1 MTAEGTA
8 CNGAGEAPKAELA
21 AAKVAA
27 PAGERPAEEREGVG
41 GPFVIVNGDSD
52 GLSDRCSEKA
62 DSRSDEEDLPPANA
76 APDADAG
83 GNHGADGGESGASD
97 ATVGLPSSNGHG
109 GPTAVD
115 SEGDVYEGKTE
126 GGDNSEDGL
135 REQGTAGAELGG
147 EDAPAELGIDHADDG
162 ADSAPPAV
170 GLPSSNGHGGPTA
183 VEFEGDVEE
192 SKTEGGDNSED
203 GLRVQGT
210 AGEELGGEDAPAEH
224 GIDHADDGADSASPA
239 VDSVVNGK
247 ELEEETS
254 APSDVAA
261 PQEQQD
267 GASAAPESSSPD
279 DTPTQAESD
288 PIPTQAESDPL
299 VLESDPIVLESEGS
313 GEQSKGEEIDAEI
326 TEVGTDG
333 SGVSEVNGQHD
344 TGMTGDSCVTA
355 TEPVIHVDE
364 GKHQQSTVTELVEQ
378 DGSNGHA
385 HVEPIADSC
394 TSAPESD
401 TDGGLEQQSE
411 ALEAEPEVSNGS
423 DCGVYK
429 GPIEEEVAANGLG
442 CAEDTLNTSAE
453 LETTVDEG
461 EGEVASGVVE
471 TEAIIGKDSEGDLH
485 DGQAVAVTSDEEAKP
500 PAKEGINEAI
510 PAEAGVCVITG
521 NISEP
526 VVQDDELVKNDV
538 SSGILHSEQSEP
550 DQVVELKGDQ
560 EVQVEV
566 AAGDGNTP
574 VSDVKAVIVEM
585 NTSDSVQT
593 QDLGSALEDRSM
605 PLHENSI
612 GEVKEEV
619 NEQACPEDAHLALN
633 DYSSVQTGKQGQFEL
648 PGAGV
653 ADKTDNVVLEAE
665 PRKGVEA
672 EVVDVVQLDVPAA
685 STVHNEPRSIDFI
698 NNPSLDTELET
709 SDHVQAMECSS
720 QEVSSTTVDQVISGV
735 TEEHG
740 TAVTDDAELRCKTGD
755 ASLEV
760 SSEAA
765 VDQGEPVAL
774 GDNKAVVV
782 DEVKPSSA
790 TGSESDVVREASD
803 ICQTGE
809 SHDLAADYQSNSD
822 QPEIFDAS
830 ATCEELVFP
839 IECPRLSD
847 ETLEPGVKAP
857 CTVQEM
863 GSSDVTCEDVEN
875 INACNI
881 SSQEVETK
889 CLEVLEPSSVDG
901 VFVPVEHKNDDKNA
915 QKGKE
920 KIAED
925 STDSPMDLDKSH
937 KGDIKFIGPPNLFHI
952 VKVPRFAGDDVWARV
967 QEAQVHLDRLTQERD
982 ALNVRR
988 KNQKAIVDGYWDK
1001 LNAARQEE
1009 SEARAAFVDK
1019 RNGLDSARS
1028 VIGKLNQANSIEEI
1042 DELIARKERT
1052 MEHETI
1058 SLKQEKLFI
1067 KEINELKTQRKQVC
1081 SNLGSKAEI
1090 SEAFHQKDHIHEQHK
1105 TLKKEADL
1113 LSKNLKSLEENRKK
1127 IQISYEDEKAVLG
1140 KIIDELNA
1148 ANVIRQQAYKNWS
1161 DLRAEPNKKNKYFRM
1176 YMTDR
1181 DEVSKFIDKDK
1192 LEAYCNNQ
1200 VKNFMEMWN
1209 KDDDF
1214 RRMYVEAN
1222 TFSTLKRLE
1231 THDGRLLG
1239 PGEDRPVIPRNKFN
1253 RRPNNPSQLT
1263 ASSPNMPIATSKAAP
1278 EKSAAV
1284 VVPVEEDSFP
1294 VLPPTQIH
1302 NQVKSKTAGSSS
1314 QKEITTAPA
1323 SEVEDVKHIEK
1334 EKACGPAE
1342 ELELTKKADEELAR
1356 KDKELKEQRAAAEKK
1371 RIVLEQKA
1379 KAQEAAERKR
1389 KQAQKA
1395 QERIEF
1401 RLLKEAEERE
1411 KRKEQKIIRMGGTIP
1426 ANSASGNGEGHSA
1439 ATGTPDTESNSS
1451 ENARD
1456 SKVPQQP
1463 PPRRNTN
1470 RAVKQINK
1478 LERMPDPLKNKFR
1491 KKTQHYVFIGVA
1503 VALAVVALILA
1514 GRSLNLPGLNFLGS

>member
-8 CNGAGEAPKAELA
+8 CNGGGEARKAELA

-27 PAGERPAEEREGVG
+27 SAGERPAEEREGVG

-62 DSRSDEEDLPPANA
+62 DSRSDEEDLPPTNA

-83 GNHGADGGESGASD
+83 GDHGTDGGESGASD

-109 GPTAVD
+109 GPTAVE
-115 SEGDVYEGKTE
+115 SEDDVGEGKAE

-162 ADSAPPAV
+162 ADY
-170 GLPSSNGHGGPTA
+170 G
-183 VEFEGDVEE
+183 
-192 SKTEGGDNSED
+192 
-203 GLRVQGT
+203 
-210 AGEELGGEDAPAEH
+210 
-224 GIDHADDGADSASPA
+224 SPA
-239 VDSVVNGK
+239 VDSLVDGE
-247 ELEEETS
+247 ELEKETS

-261 PQEQQD
+261 PEEQQD
-267 GASAAPESSSPD
+267 GASASLESSSPD

-288 PIPTQAESDPL
+288 PIVLGKELEKETSAPSDVAAPEEQQDRASASLESSSPDETPTQPESDPIVL
-299 VLESDPIVLESEGS
+299 ESDPIVLESDPIVLESEGS

-326 TEVGTDG
+326 MEVGTDG

-344 TGMTGDSCVTA
+344 AGVGADSCVTA

-364 GKHQQSTVTELVEQ
+364 GNHQQSTVTELVKQ

-401 TDGGLEQQSE
+401 TDGGIEQQAE

-423 DCGVYK
+423 DCGAYK
-429 GPIEEEVAANGLG
+429 RPIEEEVAVNGLG
-442 CAEDTLNTSAE
+442 CAKDTLNTYTE
-453 LETTVDEG
+453 LETAVDEG
-461 EGEVASGVVE
+461 EGEVTSGVVE
-471 TEAIIGKDSEGDLH
+471 TEAVIGKASEGDLH

-526 VVQDDELVKNDV
+526 IVQDDELVKNDV
-538 SSGILHSEQSEP
+538 SSGILHSEQSGP
-550 DQVVELKGDQ
+550 DQVVELKGDH

-605 PLHENSI
+605 PLHENST
-612 GEVKEEV
+612 GEVEEEA
-619 NEQACPEDAHLALN
+619 NEQACSEDAHLALN
-633 DYSSVQTGKQGQFEL
+633 DYSSVQTEKQGQLEL

-653 ADKTDNVVLEAE
+653 ADKTDNLVVEAE
-665 PRKGVEA
+665 PRKGVET
-672 EVVDVVQLDVPAA
+672 EVLDVVPLDVPAA

-698 NNPSLDTELET
+698 NNASLDTELET

-755 ASLEV
+755 ASLEI

-782 DEVKPSSA
+782 DEVKPSST

-809 SHDLAADYQSNSD
+809 SRDFAADYQSNND

-830 ATCEELVFP
+830 TTCEELVSP
-839 IECPRLSD
+839 IEGPRLSD
-847 ETLEPGVKAP
+847 ETLEPGVA
-857 CTVQEM
+857 QET
-863 GSSDVTCEDVEN
+863 GSSDVTCKDVEN

-889 CLEVLEPSSVDG
+889 CLGVLEPSSVDG
-901 VFVPVEHKNDDKNA
+901 VVVPVEHKNDDKNA

-920 KIAED
+920 KISED
-925 STDSPMDLDKSH
+925 STESPIDLDKSH

-982 ALNVRR
+982 ALNVCR
-988 KNQKAIVDGYWDK
+988 KNQKAVVDGYREK
-1001 LNAARQEE
+1001 LEAARQEE

-1042 DELIARKERT
+1042 DELIARKEKT

-1067 KEINELKTQRKQVC
+1067 KEINELKAQRKQVC

-1127 IQISYEDEKAVLG
+1127 IQISFEDEKAVMG

-1148 ANVIRQQAYKNWS
+1148 ANVLRQQAYKNWFE
-1161 DLRAEPNKKNKYFRM
+1161 LRAEPTKKNKYFRM

-1181 DEVSKFIDKDK
+1181 DAVSKISDKVK
-1192 LEAYCNNQ
+1192 LKTYCENQ
-1200 VKNFMEMWN
+1200 VENFMKMWS

-1222 TFSTLKRLE
+1222 KFSTLKRLE

-1239 PGEDRPVIPRNKFN
+1239 PGEDRPVIPRNNFN

-1263 ASSPNMPIATSKAAP
+1263 ASSPNVPIATSKAAP

-1302 NQVKSKTAGSSS
+1302 KQVKSKTAGSSS

-1334 EKACGPAE
+1334 EKAHRLAE
-1342 ELELTKKADEELAR
+1342 ELEVTRKPDEELAR
-1356 KDKELKEQRAAAEKK
+1356 KNKELEEQRAAAEKE
-1371 RIVLEQKA
+1371 RIVSEQKA
-1379 KAQEAAERKR
+1379 KAKEAAERKR
-1389 KQAQKA
+1389 RQAQKA

-1411 KRKEQKIIRMGGTIP
+1411 KRKEQKINKIGTTP
-1426 ANSASGNGEGHSA
+1426 AGLTGGNGEGNSA
-1439 ATGTPDTESNSS
+1439 ATTADTESNSS

-1463 PPRRNTN
+1463 APRRVTN
-1470 RAVKQINK
+1470 RALKTSRI
-1478 LERMPDPLKNKFR
+1478 ERMPDSLKNKF
-1491 KKTQHYVFIGVA
+1491 KKRTQHYVLIGVA
-1503 VALAVVALILA
+1503 IALAVVALILA
-1514 GRSLNLPGLNFLGS
+1514 GRSLNLPSLNFLGS